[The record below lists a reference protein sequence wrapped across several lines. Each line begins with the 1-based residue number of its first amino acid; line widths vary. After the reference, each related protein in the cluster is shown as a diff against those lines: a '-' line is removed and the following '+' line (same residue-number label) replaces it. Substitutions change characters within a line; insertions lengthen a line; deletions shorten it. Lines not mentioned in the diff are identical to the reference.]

1 MSVLIIA
8 ALLLALLQLW
18 LLPASLGLKDVQYFM
33 SCRDNPPHQTQLQ
46 LRTAR
51 AGINLQ
57 ESLPAYLALCLL
69 ALIQQVDLTQAA
81 AVWLVA
87 ALGMGIGLGEYL
99 LVGVATV
106 MVLLV
111 LWAIPL
117 LQRLTNARQSLSYEV
132 TVPVDKDRHEEFLAI
147 METNHLNVSKSTMSK
162 SGSVVNYVW
171 RAYGKPAD
179 HQAAMLAL
187 IAEEDVQEFRA
198 M

>member
-18 LLPASLGLKDVQYFM
+18 LLPASLGLKDVQYLI

-81 AVWLVA
+81 AAWLVLRVIYIPCYMFGILYVRSA
-87 ALGMGIGLGEYL
+87 VWVGSLVCLIYMGF
-99 LVGVATV
+99 
-106 MVLLV
+106 
-111 LWAIPL
+111 
-117 LQRLTNARQSLSYEV
+117 
-132 TVPVDKDRHEEFLAI
+132 K
-147 METNHLNVSKSTMSK
+147 
-162 SGSVVNYVW
+162 
-171 RAYGKPAD
+171 
-179 HQAAMLAL
+179 L
-187 IAEEDVQEFRA
+187 I
-198 M
+198 